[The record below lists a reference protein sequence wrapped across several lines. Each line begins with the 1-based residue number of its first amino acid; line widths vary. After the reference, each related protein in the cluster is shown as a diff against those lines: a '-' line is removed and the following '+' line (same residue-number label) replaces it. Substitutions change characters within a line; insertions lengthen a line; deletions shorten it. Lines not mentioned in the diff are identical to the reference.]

1 MVPRSMD
8 HLCGPS
14 PWSPALCGPGP
25 RTNPVDHPKFLK
37 TIFYLRSKRI
47 LGTLN
52 GRKLC
57 HFILPGSKASH
68 MIHLLKVFL
77 NSIHGFGL
85 IWKEKQYFK
94 IFELDMRRVVERQYS
109 SVCSFFFCRVTLHED
124 HPKTL
129 GRRLEVKR

>member
-57 HFILPGSKASH
+57 HFILPGSEASH

-109 SVCSFFFCRVTLHED
+109 SVCSFFFCGVTLHED
-124 HPKTL
+124 RPKNV
-129 GRRLEVKR
+129 G